1 MAVVEP
7 DQWRRKYQEAV
18 TELERE
24 EKRWKAVE
32 DVLRRI
38 VGRLCISARGQ
49 DEDLDTEL
57 GRLGQ
62 AVRKTAEAAELE
74 SLLTALSAAIAAFD
88 KKQKAA
94 TAGAAG
100 PAAAEPAVA
109 AKSAMPTPAP
119 MAAAPA
125 ASGPDIAGLLTSLLD
140 RLELLPELEAQVSK
154 LRQSL
159 ADARSESSLAEA
171 CSRIA
176 DLANTQRSQLERDK
190 AHVAAILQQVT
201 GKLDDIAA
209 YLVREAADQES
220 ARGNS
225 DELNRRM
232 LNEVRSL
239 DTSVKQASDLA
250 VLQQHVRS
258 RLDAINAHLL
268 DYRSREESRLSA
280 YRERADKMR
289 QRISELEKETDL
301 LQRSLQQK
309 ARQVLTDPLTGLPN
323 RLAYDE
329 RIDQAVRRRK
339 RNGRPVCMAAWD
351 IDRFKGIN
359 DRYGHQAGDK
369 VLQIIGQHLSRS
381 VRETDFVARY
391 GGEEFVMILEGAS
404 VNEAF
409 GLVDRLREAT
419 SKVGFHFRGEPV
431 SVTLS
436 CGITELRDD
445 DTNESAFDRADKLLY
460 QAKNDGRNRCVRD

>member
-125 ASGPDIAGLLTSLLD
+125 ATGPDIAGLLTSLLD

-301 LQRSLQQK
+301 LQ
-309 ARQVLTDPLTGLPN
+309 
-323 RLAYDE
+323 
-329 RIDQAVRRRK
+329 
-339 RNGRPVCMAAWD
+339 
-351 IDRFKGIN
+351 
-359 DRYGHQAGDK
+359 
-369 VLQIIGQHLSRS
+369 
-381 VRETDFVARY
+381 
-391 GGEEFVMILEGAS
+391 
-404 VNEAF
+404 
-409 GLVDRLREAT
+409 
-419 SKVGFHFRGEPV
+419 
-431 SVTLS
+431 
-436 CGITELRDD
+436 
-445 DTNESAFDRADKLLY
+445 
-460 QAKNDGRNRCVRD
+460 